1 MKVQLHSFMALDE
14 GGWLTPRPCALPPGK
29 RRVPIVTGSWVGITA
44 DMAGA
49 ENLPPSLPDGNEHG
63 ALVTPNTGTLLQ
75 ALKARGGTVP
85 HNLNPEG
92 RWE

>member
-1 MKVQLHSFMALDE
+1 MKVQLHSFTALDE

-49 ENLPPSLPDGNEHG
+49 ENLPPSPRTEMSMGHWLRQTHVHLCKP
-63 ALVTPNTGTLLQ
+63 
-75 ALKARGGTVP
+75 
-85 HNLNPEG
+85 
-92 RWE
+92 